1 MFYFEQYVICLT
13 TLVSFVLVLSSF
25 HEKYMQFTLI
35 SKVNQIFYITPE
47 LGTGSNYRNNSV
59 HCCLVAIFFVATPF
73 WTPRAKNVLL
83 FCMSQKPSYT
93 LSCDAIKIVASPSYT
108 LHTVQYTVCYK
119 TTGLGTQDASPLQ
132 VYRLHLPKQE
142 RYNVQWCIP
151 CCIYHSRNLSNLET
165 NRTKETAGWCYEF
178 SFKRLI

>member
-59 HCCLVAIFFVATPF
+59 DCCLVAIFVVAIPF

-93 LSCDAIKIVASPSYT
+93 IHIVSRRYKNCREPI
-108 LHTVQYTVCYK
+108 LHITYCTVY
-119 TTGLGTQDASPLQ
+119 SMLQ
-132 VYRLHLPKQE
+132 NDRAG
-142 RYNVQWCIP
+142 
-151 CCIYHSRNLSNLET
+151 HSGR
-165 NRTKETAGWCYEF
+165 F
-178 SFKRLI
+178 STSSI

>member
-1 MFYFEQYVICLT
+1 MFF
-13 TLVSFVLVLSSF
+13 
-25 HEKYMQFTLI
+25 
-35 SKVNQIFYITPE
+35 
-47 LGTGSNYRNNSV
+47 
-59 HCCLVAIFFVATPF
+59 FFVCHRSPLT
-73 WTPRAKNVLL
+73 
-83 FCMSQKPSYT
+83 QYT
-93 LSCDAIKIVASPSYT
+93 LSRDAIKIVASPSYT

-178 SFKRLI
+178 SLKRLIQSFTRISPTVMAQNLNFKQNVRSICDAQLVLYRSCHVNSPFVIHTVRSGNGPQK